1 MKETAHNTLLRVLI
15 LLLLLIFMDSCR
27 LFRRRE
33 YDNSSASSKVPT
45 PSNSKSYSRTYNSKT
60 INEIV
65 SLARS
70 YTGVP
75 YRSGGTDG
83 NGMDCSGLLYCVY
96 GQNGFKIPRISWQ
109 QSEVGREIS
118 IDELRAGDWVF
129 FVRIK
134 EVQAQ
139 LIMREWLR
147 NLEMKRKYY
156 LYIHPHLRASKKTIY
171 SVNIGWDA
179 LRKLRDRFKHNFRTI
194 HIFLINF
201 AP

>member
-96 GQNGFKIPRISWQ
+96 SQNGFKIPRISWQ

-129 FVRIK
+129 FVTNKGGTGSINHAGMVTEFRNEKEVLFIHSSSSKGIK
-134 EVQAQ
+134 ED
-139 LIMREWLR
+139 
-147 NLEMKRKYY
+147 NLFSKYWM
-156 LYIHPHLRASKKTIY
+156 
-171 SVNIGWDA
+171 GC
-179 LRKLRDRFKHNFRTI
+179 
-194 HIFLINF
+194 F
-201 AP
+201 AKATRPF